1 MSNVEDEMAHLSI
14 RGGEDDGVRIELDA
28 GDSPLSFNLCF
39 QSSPVS
45 PGQNEIIRFPQ
56 VAPFVSRRNYISQS
70 LSGKEVLGGAH
81 IVSSGPLLGSKTLGP
96 CEGYDT
102 VMGSSEEDLPL
113 ANVESSK
120 RPRIQS
126 EDLGVS
132 LVKDSSSDDLSLS
145 VGPLH
150 GVSRTQ

>member
-1 MSNVEDEMAHLSI
+1 MQ
-14 RGGEDDGVRIELDA
+14 
-28 GDSPLSFNLCF
+28 

-45 PGQNEIIRFPQ
+45 PGQNEIIGFPQ
-56 VAPFVSRRNYISQS
+56 AAPFDSRRNYISKS
-70 LSGKEVLGGAH
+70 LSGKEVLGGAP

-96 CEGYDT
+96 REGYDT
-102 VMGSSEEDLPL
+102 VMVSSEEDLPL

-120 RPRIQS
+120 RPRFQP

-145 VGPLH
+145 AGLLH